1 MSDSGSTWLRFAVL
15 GALEC
20 WAGPERVKLG
30 GPVHERVLVTL
41 LLEPGQAVPVARLV
55 EAVWDDAAP
64 ATARHQVRKAVAV
77 LRQVVPGGAGVITT
91 EGAGYRAVVGDGVYL
106 DLDDFLTC
114 LDRAREAVAVGR
126 TADAVSS
133 LQHAVDLWRGPVLAG
148 TGGRL
153 IDTAS
158 AALRER
164 HLAAVEQLVELR
176 LGAGEAVRLV
186 GDLVELVTA
195 HPLRETFHAQ
205 LMLALVRSGRQAE
218 ALEAYTRVQRLLAD
232 ELGID
237 PDTRLTGLR
246 DAILRND
253 PSLTATGAPPLLP
266 EPAEET
272 TAPPC
277 TLPYDLRDF
286 TGREQELRD
295 LLDHAG
301 EPDGHSS
308 RIVAIDGMGGVG
320 KTSLA
325 VHAAYLLAE
334 QYPDGQLYVDLGGFT
349 QQQPPMSV
357 DSVAETLLRQLGVPV
372 DRIPGDAHGKAAEW
386 RAIAAQRRLLLL
398 LDSAGSAAQV
408 RPLLPPGANSMML
421 VTSRVR
427 LVDLDG
433 AHWISLGTMS
443 SASSLA
449 MLADALG
456 EKRVAAEPEAA
467 AALAELCGH
476 LPLALR
482 IAAARLHNRPRWP
495 IAYLVERLGNE
506 SRRLDELRSGER
518 SVELTLKLS
527 YLGLT
532 PKHRAALRL
541 LALHPGHNNIEARSA
556 AALLGTGVEEAEEI
570 MEHLL
575 DVHLIQQHE
584 LSYYAFHDLVRSF
597 ARRLGRRQAGSEDGG
612 EAGEEDEAA
621 VARLLGYYVLA
632 TDLACDLAFPGRVV
646 LEPEQCDD
654 SPSLPLLR
662 DADHA
667 RKWLAREQDALRNA
681 VVLAYRMGLHR
692 HTAALARNAVFQF
705 DAKGQFEE
713 CRQIA
718 GIAVAASRRLGHDA
732 LLRVSLSNLAIAYW
746 KLGRFYDG
754 IAAAT
759 EGLELAVRLGDR
771 RGEAK
776 DTGVLGVLLGGL
788 GRFDEALSRLQ
799 QSIALKRELGASR
812 AEAESLTNL
821 STLYEQWGHFEEAA
835 AAALRALQLNRALGA
850 RDNELVSLADLATA
864 HLGLDQD
871 EEAQRYLDLALELVD
886 DASPAADR
894 ALVFALSAKA
904 AHRRGDRD
912 RFTALFGRAVVLGRT
927 SRTPIRQVRVESIL
941 GGLEL
946 ADGRGQAALQLHGT
960 AHRIASEAKYQVE
973 KARALQG
980 LAQAHEAVGDHTAA
994 VERRRE
1000 ADELFD
1006 ELGIGARFRR
1016 SS

>member
-1 MSDSGSTWLRFAVL
+1 M
-15 GALEC
+15 LEC
-20 WAGPERVKLG
+20 WAGTTRIRLG
-30 GPVHERVLVTL
+30 GPVHERVLVSL
-41 LLEPGQAVPVARLV
+41 LLEPGQVLSIPRLV
-55 EAVWDDAAP
+55 EAVWDDSPP
-64 ATARHQVRKAVAV
+64 ATAGHQVRKAVAK
-77 LRQVVPGGAGVITT
+77 LRQVIPGGARLITT
-91 EGAGYRAVVGDGVYL
+91 EGSGYRAVTGWVDL
-106 DLDDFLTC
+106 DLDRFLT
-114 LDRAREAVAVGR
+114 LLGQARETAAAGA
-126 TADAVSS
+126 TADTEA
-133 LQHAVDLWRGPVLAG
+133 LLRQALALWRGPVLSG
-148 TGGRL
+148 DGGRL
-153 IDTAS
+153 IDAAS
-158 AALRER
+158 AALEER
-164 HLAAVEQLVELR
+164 RLAAVEQLMDLR
-176 LGAGEAVRLV
+176 LGNGEASELV
-186 GDLVELVTA
+186 GDLLELVAA
-195 HPLRETFHAQ
+195 HPLRETLHFQ
-205 LMLALVRSGRQAE
+205 LMLALFRSGRQAD
-218 ALEAYTRVQRLLAD
+218 ALEAYRTVRRLLAD

-237 PDTRLTGLR
+237 PDVRLTELR

-253 PSLTATGAPPLLP
+253 PSLSVPQQVQAPVELVSESGAS
-266 EPAEET
+266 T
-272 TAPPC
+272 C

-286 TGREQELRD
+286 TGREREMYD
-295 LLDHAG
+295 LLGYAREAG
-301 EPDGHSS
+301 G
-308 RIVAIDGMGGVG
+308 RIVAIDGMGGIG

-334 QYPDGQLYVDLGGFT
+334 QYPDGQLYVDLGSFT
-349 QQQPPMSV
+349 QQPPMSV
-357 DSVAETLLRQLGVPV
+357 DSVAETLLRQLGVAG
-372 DRIPGDAHGKAAEW
+372 DRIPGDAHGKIAEW

-443 SASSLA
+443 SSASLA
-449 MLADALG
+449 MLADTLG
-456 EKRVAAEPEAA
+456 EKRVDAEPEAA

-482 IAAARLHNRPRWP
+482 IAAARLHNRPRWT

-556 AALLGTGVEEAEEI
+556 AALLGTGVEESEEI

-597 ARRLGRRQAGSEDGG
+597 ARRLGRQQADPEDDG
-612 EAGEEDEAA
+612 EGDHGRLGDEAA
-621 VARLLGYYVLA
+621 VSRLLGYYVLA
-632 TDLACDLAFPGRVV
+632 TNLACDLAFPGRVA
-646 LEPEQCDD
+646 LEPELQDYR
-654 SPSLPLLR
+654 PSLPPLR
-662 DADHA
+662 DADQA

-681 VVLAYRMGLHR
+681 VVLAYRMDLHR
-692 HTAALARNAVFQF
+692 HTAELARNAVFQL
-705 DAKGQFEE
+705 DAKGRFEE
-713 CRQIA
+713 YREIA

-732 LLRVSLSNLAIAYW
+732 LLRVSLSNLAIADW

-754 IAAAT
+754 ITAAT

-776 DTGVLGVLLGGL
+776 DTGVLGALLGAL
-788 GRFDEALSRLQ
+788 GRFDEALARLRH
-799 QSIALKRELGASR
+799 SISLKRELGASR
-812 AEAESLTNL
+812 TEAESLTNL

-835 AAALRALQLNRALGA
+835 AAARRALELNRELGA

-864 HLGLDQD
+864 HLGLNQD
-871 EEAQRYLDLALELVD
+871 EEAQRYLDQALELLD

-894 ALVFALSAKA
+894 ALVLALSAKA

-912 RFTALFGRAVVLGRT
+912 RFTALFARAVTLGRT
-927 SRTPIRQVRVESIL
+927 SRTPIRQARVENIL
-941 GGLEL
+941 GSLEL
-946 ADGRGQAALQLHGT
+946 DDGRGEAALQWHT
-960 AHRIASEAKYQVE
+960 NAHRIASETNYQVE

-980 LAQAHEAVGDHTAA
+980 LAQACEAVGDVSAA
-994 VERRRE
+994 AERRRQ

-1006 ELGIGARFRR
+1006 ELGIGVPFRR